1 MASYKVILR
10 PSIHKDLCALPKTAA
25 GRVFQ
30 QIEDLKDNPLPRQSI
45 KLSGAEHLYRIRVS
59 DYRII
64 YEIEL
69 EAKEISV
76 LYVRHRRDVY
86 RSI

>member
-1 MASYKVILR
+1 MASYKVILK
-10 PSIHKDLCALPKTAA
+10 PSVHKDLRALPKITA

-30 QIEDLKDNPLPRQSI
+30 HIEDLKDNPLPRQSI
-45 KLSGAEHLYRIRVS
+45 KLSGVEHLYRIRVG

-64 YEIEL
+64 YEIDL

-76 LYVRHRRDVY
+76 LYVRHRREVY
-86 RSI
+86 RSR